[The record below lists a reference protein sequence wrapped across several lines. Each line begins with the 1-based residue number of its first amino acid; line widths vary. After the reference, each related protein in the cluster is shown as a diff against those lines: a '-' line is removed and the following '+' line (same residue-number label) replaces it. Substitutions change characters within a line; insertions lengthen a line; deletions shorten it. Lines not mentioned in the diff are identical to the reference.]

1 MEKKTKCDF
10 PCRKTTKAIVGV
22 LFIVA
27 IIVVGFSLFIVF
39 QENPDKSKFIGA
51 WKSTYLSIET
61 TWTFY
66 GNDTV
71 KLVYIDTYDDV
82 EDTTWGNYNVE
93 DGKLY
98 LGSSMCYDYEFS
110 NSDTRLTVTRCEYP
124 SSTPM
129 TFIKVS

>member
-1 MEKKTKCDF
+1 MEKKTK
-10 PCRKTTKAIVGV
+10 TMLIVV
-22 LFIVA
+22 IVA
-27 IIVVGFSLFIVF
+27 IVVVGASLFIVF
-39 QENPDKSKFIGA
+39 QGQDDTSKFIGA

-61 TWTFY
+61 TWVFY

-82 EDTTWGNYNVE
+82 EDTTWGNYNIE

-110 NSDTRLTVTRCEYP
+110 NGDTCLTLTRCEYP